1 MDLQL
6 KDKVAIVTGGSKGI
20 GEGIVRALLAEGA
33 KIANV
38 NRSTE
43 EGLALQAEYE
53 ANGQECLFIQG
64 DLTDIEA
71 CRRAVESTIEKF
83 GRVDIVVNNA
93 GVNDGVGLDAGP
105 DEFAKSLQRNLIH
118 YYAIVHF
125 ALDELKKSQG
135 SIINIGSKV
144 CVTGQGKTSGYA
156 ASKGAIN
163 GLTREWAVDLADDG
177 VRVNAVLPAETW
189 TPLYEKIINSMP
201 DPAASKR
208 EIEDLIP
215 LGRRFTTCQEMA
227 DMVVFLASPRSSHT
241 TGQILFVDGG
251 YTHFDRKFTARSADT
266 PQGNI

>member
-38 NRSTE
+38 NRSTD

-83 GRVDIVVNNA
+83 GRIDIVVNNA

-144 CVTGQGKTSGYA
+144 CVTRQGKTSGYA
-156 ASKGAIN
+156 ASKGAVNTMTLSLARVLAPEVRIN
-163 GLTREWAVDLADDG
+163 TICPGFVGTKWQRDGQGEGYDAYVEQVEKGTLQQHACTADDI
-177 VRVNAVLPAETW
+177 V
-189 TPLYEKIINSMP
+189 
-201 DPAASKR
+201 
-208 EIEDLIP
+208 
-215 LGRRFTTCQEMA
+215 
-227 DMVVFLASPRSSHT
+227 
-241 TGQILFVDGG
+241 
-251 YTHFDRKFTARSADT
+251 
-266 PQGNI
+266 